1 MLKSCGDVK
10 RLVAKNVQFDP
21 SDRWVVYFPIAQAGL
36 QVSFG
41 GQRFARRPTAIEQTV
56 RARPQRVCP
65 SSEAT
70 EARRFRMSL

>member
-1 MLKSCGDVK
+1 MLKSRGDVN
-10 RLVAKNVQFDP
+10 RQVAKNVQFDP
-21 SDRWVVYFPIAQAGL
+21 PDRWGVYFPIAQAGL
-36 QVSFG
+36 QVTFAV
-41 GQRFARRPTAIEQTV
+41 QRFAGRRTAIEQTV